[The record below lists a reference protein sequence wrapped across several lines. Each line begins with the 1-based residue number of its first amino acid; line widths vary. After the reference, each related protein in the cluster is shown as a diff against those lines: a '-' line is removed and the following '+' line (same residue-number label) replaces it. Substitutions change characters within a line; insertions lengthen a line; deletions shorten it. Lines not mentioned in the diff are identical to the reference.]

1 MYIGDD
7 KMKIIVINNKN
18 PRLNYCL
25 DWLIRMIGYA
35 LVLITVSV
43 LFKKTIQI
51 DNSMFGLW
59 AFFASVI
66 IYILNKTIKPILV
79 WLTLP
84 ITGLTLG
91 LFYPFINV
99 LILYI
104 VSWILGSHFIINGIF
119 MSFIVALFISL
130 MNLFMDSIIDKI
142 LRKR

>member
-1 MYIGDD
+1 
-7 KMKIIVINNKN
+7 MKIIVVNDKTKK
-18 PRLNYCL
+18 PHLNYFL
-25 DWLIRMIGYA
+25 DWLIRMVGYA

-51 DNSMFGLW
+51 DNSIFGLW
-59 AFFASVI
+59 AFLASII

-104 VSWILGSHFIINGIF
+104 VSWILGSHFTINGIF
-119 MSFIVALFISL
+119 MSFFVALFISL
-130 MNLFMDSIIDKI
+130 MNLFMDFIIDNI
-142 LRKR
+142 LRKG